1 MARRERAVV
10 GGLLRGLGQTFS
22 DRAKDRR
29 DEERQRREEVLE
41 RLKEE
46 RLFKQQ
52 SGLLANTQPDA
63 AGNVKGVTRG
73 GDVIDLGFKAQPR
86 ANASESGMSAGDK
99 RILDAAAA
107 LYTTK
112 DFEGEKTDWAKVAS
126 HLRERGHANLARL
139 VDPGTKTTSTID
151 VNSDQY
157 LEAQRMADEWI
168 SEQTTVLGRDKTELA
183 EYGGNRAQA
192 LQAKTTEFYKQLT
205 GTDQPAGGTKP
216 SESGT
221 KVAISGTKPAG
232 SGTEDDPYR
241 ATSQADVDW
250 FKANAAAGAII
261 EVDGKLYKK

>member
-1 MARRERAVV
+1 MARRERAVL
-10 GGLLRGLGQTFS
+10 GGLLVGVGKTYS

-29 DEERQRREEVLE
+29 DEERKRREEVLE
-41 RLKEE
+41 RLKEDRKLQE
-46 RLFKQQ
+46 QR
-52 SGLLANTQPDA
+52 GLLANTQPDA
-63 AGNVKGVTRG
+63 AGNVRGVTRG

-86 ANASESGMSAGDK
+86 AGASQSGMSAGNK

-107 LYTTK
+107 IYTTK
-112 DFEGEKTDWAKVAS
+112 DFAGEKTDWAKVAT
-126 HLRERGHANLARL
+126 HLRERGHAELAKL
-139 VDPGTKTTSTID
+139 VDPGKETSTVD

-168 SEQTTVLGRDKTELA
+168 SEQTSFLGRDKTELA
-183 EYGGNRAQA
+183 DYGGNRAQA

-205 GTDQPAGGTKP
+205 GTDQPSGGTKP
-216 SESGT
+216 AESGT
-221 KVAISGTKPAG
+221 KVAG
-232 SGTEDDPYR
+232 SGTEDEPYR